1 MFEYNG
7 MIHQGGPDYSRVIMK
22 GFFNHFEKTED
33 AMFYLIKGLEMIHHE
48 LYNEYANEMEN
59 DKDPYPGKYYKKEPK
74 CRQLARAIDELKG
87 TA

>member
-22 GFFNHFEKTED
+22 GFLNGFEHTED
-33 AMFYLIKGLEMIHHE
+33 AMFYLTKGLEMIHHE
-48 LYNEYANEMEN
+48 LQSQYDN
-59 DKDPYPGKYYKKEPK
+59 KKEDDYHELHK
-74 CRQLARAIDELKG
+74 INKLRNCIDQLKG